1 MITRWRTPPAS
12 ITAEAE
18 EIIAMEPPVRQIRAR
33 PIQVLI
39 LYYSR
44 FGVLRLL
51 AERIA
56 QGARTAVPDA
66 DVECAEVEDTSIE
79 QLRPG
84 ESEAHMQA
92 RRASLLDKLSM
103 SDALIVGSPAY
114 FGSMA
119 SPVKRLFEDCL
130 VAGGAPPAEDR
141 SRPWRAPQLR
151 DKVGAA
157 FTASATPH
165 GGNEQALQSI
175 LTLFMHLG
183 MLVVTPGQSEPILE
197 HPAAPYGATA
207 VTGASADHMPT
218 VMEQDAARALGQR
231 VARLATWL
239 RLGRTV
245 WEQRHAPFETES
257 PPPAFDS
264 RRGGETHLTA

>member
-1 MITRWRTPPAS
+1 VAS
-12 ITAEAE
+12 IAAEAE
-18 EIIAMEPPVRQIRAR
+18 ETLAMQAPVRHMRSAPIRL
-33 PIQVLI
+33 LI

-51 AERIA
+51 AEGIA
-56 QGARTAVPDA
+56 NGARAAVPDA
-66 DVECAEVEDTSIE
+66 DVECLEIEDTSIE
-79 QLRPG
+79 QLSP
-84 ESEAHMQA
+84 EETEVQMHA
-92 RRASLLDKLSM
+92 RRALFLEKLSM
-103 SDALIVGSPAY
+103 ADALIVGSPAY

-119 SPVKRLFEDCL
+119 SPVKRFFEDCL
-130 VAGGAPPAEDR
+130 VASGAPPAEDR

-183 MLVVTPGQSEPILE
+183 MVVVTPGQSEPILE
-197 HPAAPYGATA
+197 NLAAPYGSSA
-207 VTGASADHMPT
+207 VTGASADRAPT
-218 VMEQDAARALGQR
+218 QMEQDAARALGQR
-231 VARLATWL
+231 VARLTTWL

-245 WEQRHAPFETES
+245 WEQGHAPFEAGEPSAAFES
-257 PPPAFDS
+257 APGAGAHS
-264 RRGGETHLTA
+264 TI

>member
-1 MITRWRTPPAS
+1 
-12 ITAEAE
+12 
-18 EIIAMEPPVRQIRAR
+18 MEPPVRQLRSAPIRL
-33 PIQVLI
+33 LI
-39 LYYSR
+39 VYYSR

-51 AERIA
+51 AEGIA
-56 QGARTAVPDA
+56 NGARAAVPDA
-66 DVECAEVEDTSIE
+66 EVECLEIEDTSIE

-84 ESEAHMQA
+84 ETAAQMQA
-92 RRASLLDKLSM
+92 RRALLLDRLSM
-103 SDALIVGSPAY
+103 ADALIVGSPAY

-130 VAGGAPPAEDR
+130 VASGAPPAEDR

-183 MLVVTPGQSEPILE
+183 MVVVTPGQSEPILE
-197 HPAAPYGATA
+197 NLAAPYGAIA
-207 VTGASADHMPT
+207 VAGASADHAPT
-218 VMEQDAARALGQR
+218 HMEQDAARALGQR
-231 VARLATWL
+231 VARLTSWL

-245 WEQRHAPFETES
+245 WEQSHAPSKVGEPS
-257 PPPAFDS
+257 PAFDS
-264 RRGGETHLTA
+264 AHRADVHSTM

>member
-1 MITRWRTPPAS
+1 
-12 ITAEAE
+12 
-18 EIIAMEPPVRQIRAR
+18 MEPPVRQMRYPPIRL
-33 PIQVLI
+33 LI

-51 AERIA
+51 AEGIA
-56 QGARTAVPDA
+56 KGARTGVPDA
-66 DVECAEVEDTSIE
+66 EVECLEIEDTSIE

-84 ESEAHMQA
+84 ENAAQMQA
-92 RRASLLDKLSM
+92 RRASVLDKLSM
-103 SDALIVGSPAY
+103 ADALIVGSPAY

-119 SPVKRLFEDCL
+119 APVKRLFEDCL
-130 VAGGAPPAEDR
+130 VASGAPPAEDR

-183 MLVVTPGQSEPILE
+183 MVVVTPGQSEPILE
-197 HPAAPYGATA
+197 NLAAPYGVTA
-207 VTGASADHMPT
+207 VAGGSADHAPT
-218 VMEQDAARALGQR
+218 ELEQGSAQALGQR
-231 VARLATWL
+231 VARLTSWL

-245 WEQRHAPFETES
+245 WEQSHAPSKVVEPS
-257 PPPAFDS
+257 PAFDS
-264 RRGGETHLTA
+264 AHRADAHSTI